1 MQKSLFRIIL
11 IKTLSYVKFIL
22 NILIYHNQDTEASNM
37 KKPTRVYGQQVDLD
51 SQNIKDFFNKR
62 AIDFMQNK
70 RTRNTTVLL
79 GDGNTDYADNWNL
92 YEKTH
97 ILPILDIKPNDT
109 VLDIGCGI
117 GRWAEHLLPLC
128 GQYIGTDI
136 SQEMITAA
144 TKLFASKY
152 KHAKFI
158 NASFQEIFNNFEIK
172 ENQFN
177 KIIIA
182 GVSMYLNDTDLY
194 RCYEQLCNH
203 LAPNGIL
210 YLEESVGIK
219 ERLSLNNIWSEALNS
234 HYWAVYRTVAEYL
247 NLLKPLTDCT
257 TVINHGYLNTL
268 DKKELQ
274 ETGHWHIILRK
285 NI

>member
-1 MQKSLFRIIL
+1 
-11 IKTLSYVKFIL
+11 
-22 NILIYHNQDTEASNM
+22 M

>member
-1 MQKSLFRIIL
+1 
-11 IKTLSYVKFIL
+11 
-22 NILIYHNQDTEASNM
+22 M
-37 KKPTRVYGQQVDLD
+37 KKPTRVYGQQIDLD

-62 AIDFMQNK
+62 AIDFIHNK

-97 ILPILDIKPNDT
+97 ILPILDIKQNDT

-128 GQYIGTDI
+128 DQYIGIDI
-136 SQEMITAA
+136 SQEMINAA

-152 KHAKFI
+152 NHAKFI
-158 NASFQEIFNNFEIK
+158 NASFQEIFSNIEIK
-172 ENQFN
+172 EKQFS

-182 GVSMYLNDTDLY
+182 GVSMYLNDTNLY

-234 HYWAVYRTVAEYL
+234 HYWAVYRTVDEYL
-247 NLLKPLTDCT
+247 KLLKPLTDCT
-257 TVINHGYLNTL
+257 TVIQHGYLNVL
-268 DKKELQ
+268 DKKELR

-285 NI
+285 GN

>member
-1 MQKSLFRIIL
+1 ML
-11 IKTLSYVKFIL
+11 IK
-22 NILIYHNQDTEASNM
+22 NMEAS
-37 KKPTRVYGQQVDLD
+37 KVGKLTRVYGQQVDLD
-51 SQNIKDFFNKR
+51 SQKIQEFFNKR
-62 AIDFMQNK
+62 AIDFMHNK

-144 TKLFASKY
+144 AKLFASKY
-152 KHAKFI
+152 KQAKFI

-182 GVSMYLNDTDLY
+182 GVSMYLNDTDLN
-194 RCYEQLCNH
+194 RCYEQLCNY

-219 ERLSLNNIWSEALNS
+219 ERLSLNNIWSETLNS

-247 NLLKPLTDCT
+247 KLLKPLTDCT
-257 TVINHGYLNTL
+257 TVIQHGYLNVL

-285 NI
+285 DTCNL